1 MTRENVDLEGLR
13 LVMLWL
19 VSRSKSWGVYKPL
32 PLGMGFMT
40 ASVSVELTSFFL
52 MDLSIQE
59 KPRDFTEVFLQ
70 DLT

>member
-1 MTRENVDLEGLR
+1 
-13 LVMLWL
+13 
-19 VSRSKSWGVYKPL
+19 
-32 PLGMGFMT
+32 MT

-70 DLT
+70 DVT